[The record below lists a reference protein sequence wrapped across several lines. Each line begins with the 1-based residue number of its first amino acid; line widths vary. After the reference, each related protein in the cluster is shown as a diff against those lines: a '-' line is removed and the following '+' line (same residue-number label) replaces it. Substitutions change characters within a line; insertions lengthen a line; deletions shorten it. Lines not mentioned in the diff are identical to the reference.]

1 MKKTISFEGLKLKP
15 SYEELIHQL
24 DKPIFESYPDRKAT
38 QLRNSH
44 WLSQLDGDSY
54 KAMDELHHNMMKE
67 HDKENLIKSYAASH
81 NMSAASVRSF
91 FHSVNSSP
99 RGPPTQYFNLT
110 PPQSPRNMDTSQ
122 HPVDPSEQQ
131 HFDYIPEPPKQ
142 SINKKTKK
150 TIKKKDQKT

>member
-67 HDKENLIKSYAASH
+67 HDKENLIKTYAASH
-81 NMSAASVRSF
+81 NMSAANVRSF
-91 FHSVNSSP
+91 HSVKV
-99 RGPPTQYFNLT
+99 RQG
-110 PPQSPRNMDTSQ
+110 D
-122 HPVDPSEQQ
+122 QQ
-131 HFDYIPEPPKQ
+131 HNTLI
-142 SINKKTKK
+142 
-150 TIKKKDQKT
+150 